1 MLLEAQENGLE
12 LLLLVKVRPNLSFTS
27 TNDIVCSLA
36 ISCAALDPPTNGQ
49 VSFSTDATP
58 PHVFGTVATF
68 SCATGYG
75 LHGDVTRTCGG
86 DGSFLWTGSP
96 PTCNG
101 EYWVKNFSLM
111 ICILFL
117 PAYTCPTL
125 TLIPN
130 GMITYDPDR
139 TPPFIFGTT
148 ATYSCNQGFY
158 PSHTS
163 VRTCTGSGATS
174 FWDGTAPNCLG

>member
-1 MLLEAQENGLE
+1 METSQEP
-12 LLLLVKVRPNLSFTS
+12 VKEM
-27 TNDIVCSLA
+27 
-36 ISCAALDPPTNGQ
+36 GQ
-49 VSFSTDATP
+49 VRLECGVDQHQLAMVSTF
-58 PHVFGTVATF
+58 V
-68 SCATGYG
+68 
-75 LHGDVTRTCGG
+75 R
-86 DGSFLWTGSP
+86 
-96 PTCNG
+96 
-101 EYWVKNFSLM
+101 SL
-111 ICILFL
+111 IDYAVLFL
-117 PAYTCPTL
+117 TAYTCISL